1 MLATPDDPNFPPN
14 LSIFPSS
21 RSKDQTSDSEGG
33 ELDAEQDIENF
44 GIAGRT
50 WEAAYL
56 LRRYLS
62 VPSSPSSPRSPIFDP
77 PNPLPSSSCNRRR
90 IILEVGSGTGFLGLS
105 IAPHLLSTDTL
116 VLTDLDNVC
125 PLLEKNLASAQLKRS
140 DKFDCLI
147 RPLPWG
153 DSTALDKLRKEDLL
167 PDIILASDLVY
178 FPFLYPPLLRTL
190 IHLTDTGN
198 PTLIFSYKI
207 RSLVREQPFWEAFG
221 RWFRFEAVQVGEFE
235 SKEEEEQCDSI
246 EGRQSGEGEA
256 TLAQVSSP
264 RRIWKRFGASWP
276 SQSTSISG
284 ETDELYVFIAHRW
297 PTTLGSRIGDSDEDL
312 MLGTNGCEGELSGG
326 GQFEEMLLSS
336 LEWE

>member
-1 MLATPDDPNFPPN
+1 MLASATDDPNFPPN

-21 RSKDQTSDSEGG
+21 RSADRNSDPEGG
-33 ELDAEQDIENF
+33 ELEDAEQDIENF

-62 VPSSPSSPRSPIFDP
+62 TTSSPSSPPLSAIFDP
-77 PNPLPSSSCNRRR
+77 PNPLTSSFSPDSRSRRV
-90 IILEVGSGTGFLGLS
+90 ILEVGSGTGFLGLS
-105 IAPHLLSTDTL
+105 IAPHLLPTDTL

-125 PLLEKNLASAQLKRS
+125 PLLEKNLSTARNRQRKDSS
-140 DKFDCLI
+140 DFDCLI

-153 DSTALDKLRKEDLL
+153 DSAALDKLGQEALL

-190 IHLTDTGN
+190 IHLTDKGH

-221 RWFRFEAVQVGEFE
+221 RWFNFGAVQVGEI
-235 SKEEEEQCDSI
+235 EEEHRE
-246 EGRQSGEGEA
+246 
-256 TLAQVSSP
+256 SSDGLGSSQTTST

-276 SQSTSISG
+276 STVSG

-297 PTTLGSRIGDSDEDL
+297 PSTLDFGLEGAELSDDDL
-312 MLGTNGCEGELSGG
+312 MLGRNGCEGEQSGG
-326 GQFEEMLLSS
+326 TQFEEMLLSS